1 MSAVL
6 ADTHAALWYL
16 LEPSQLSAAA
26 DHALTQA
33 DQPGAGIFVSAITV
47 VEAIYLVEKARL
59 PPGGPRQTPCELL
72 RGACLCQVYRPTI
85 AGQVAPEPGTRRLVW
100 PHLAWARSRGTF
112 AKSWIRASKG
122 GRGIC

>member
-1 MSAVL
+1 MGSGEGCLCPETDGTTHPQSAL
-6 ADTHAALWYL
+6 RSCCSHETRTRFLIFSL
-16 LEPSQLSAAA
+16 CTKGSQ
-26 DHALTQA
+26 
-33 DQPGAGIFVSAITV
+33 
-47 VEAIYLVEKARL
+47 